1 MLARLS
7 DRARKEGTRC
17 FTALV
22 AADNAVV
29 AGLLRKLNAELTGR
43 ESGTVEYELS
53 LGGART

>member
-1 MLARLS
+1 LLARLS
-7 DRARKEGTRC
+7 DRAREEGIRR

-29 AGLLRKLNAELTGR
+29 AGLLRKLNAELTGC

-53 LGGART
+53 LGGARS